1 MPLMSSERQ
10 VSSDDAVETIEQ
22 WFTAHNIRAS
32 LTVAKDGFFA
42 SVDLFGTRGEQL
54 SSGVGKG
61 PNAIV
66 GAYFEAF
73 ENVLLEYQFI
83 ASDLVIRPM
92 QDWLNSEDSHPLF
105 GVGALLSS
113 CDDGPLKFWRY
124 QSLLQGEHY
133 LVPEVL
139 VNPYYSEPFIQPPF
153 FELLKRYSSKSGWA
167 SGSTLKEALL
177 HAANEA
183 VELHYLSQL
192 YKFSVGDKVRVE
204 FYRVEL
210 PRSLSERYALS
221 LILTNLDQVNVILAQ
236 TEFGSYFC
244 ACTFLSALSPM
255 AFRASSVSYS
265 PLLAIE
271 SALFELNQQFELF
284 DVSVLE
290 EALLLITTWKPSFVG
305 LTNHL
310 SMCDNELV
318 CNTNVHCSFPMR
330 NNYEKVGFDVT
341 LSWM

>member
-1 MPLMSSERQ
+1 M
-10 VSSDDAVETIEQ
+10 
-22 WFTAHNIRAS
+22 
-32 LTVAKDGFFA
+32 AKDGFFA

-124 QSLLQGEHY
+124 QS
-133 LVPEVL
+133 
-139 VNPYYSEPFIQPPF
+139 
-153 FELLKRYSSKSGWA
+153 
-167 SGSTLKEALL
+167 LL